1 MLPPKDQVTICFA
14 HAAYQMQ
21 ATFDAL
27 QTGIAN
33 FELRDRATLDRR
45 IGEADVLVVSGLWHN
60 GLIEL
65 GGKLRF
71 VQSIGSGTDQFDKPA
86 LAARGIRLASAAGV
100 NARAVAEH
108 ALALILALAR
118 RLPEARDNQAAR
130 VWRGMIS
137 DLTQREDELGGKT
150 LLIVGLGRI
159 GGRLA
164 QLAKAFDMQ
173 VVGFRRDPSAGRG
186 AADSVHALAAL
197 PEFLPRADFVA
208 LTCPLT
214 DDNARRDR
222 RARRWALLPPGAC
235 VVNCARG
242 PCVVEADLVAALRE
256 GRLAGAAVDT
266 TDPEPPA
273 PDSPLWGLPN
283 VLITP
288 HTAGET
294 RKYEANVI
302 EILLDNL
309 DRLWR
314 GERRCGTG
322 WSYSGSDASCLT
334 FRCHCERSEAISRER
349 SQACARGIASLCSQ

>member
-14 HAAYQMQ
+14 HAAYQMK

-27 QTGIAN
+27 GTGIAN
-33 FELRDRATLDRR
+33 FELRDRAELDRR
-45 IGEADVLVVSGLWHN
+45 IAEADVLVVSGLWHN

-65 GGKLRF
+65 GGRLRF
-71 VQSIGSGTDQFDKPA
+71 VQSIGSGTDQFDQVA
-86 LAARGIRLASAAGV
+86 LGARGIRLASAAGV

-137 DLTQREDELGGKT
+137 DLARREDELGGKT

-214 DDNARRDR
+214 DATRGVIDAQALR
-222 RARRWALLPPGAC
+222 LLPPGAS
-235 VVNCARG
+235 VVNVARG
-242 PCVVEADLVAALRE
+242 PCVVEADLVAALRD
-256 GRLAGAAVDT
+256 GRLAGAALDI
-266 TDPEPPA
+266 TDPEPLA
-273 PDSPLWGLPN
+273 ADSPLWAMPN

-302 EILLDNL
+302 EILRENL

-314 GERRCGTG
+314 G
-322 WSYSGSDASCLT
+322 DAAL
-334 FRCHCERSEAISRER
+334 RN
-349 SQACARGIASLCSQ
+349 QVV